1 AYLALGGDEIG
12 AARRGEDVLIG
23 GERPLA
29 VIAVEQALR
38 SLARQDELQFPR
50 KIVDIL
56 DAAVRAARAE
66 RRYQVRRIADE
77 QRATPAERMH
87 AAALEG
93 LDARPLD
100 LEARVLAE
108 HSAQPRQD
116 PFRLFLLFRIRIPT
130 QLEVDA
136 PYIVGL
142 AMQQGRLIGV
152 ERRIEPEPALGGK
165 IR

>member
-66 RRYQVRRIADE
+66 RRYQVRRVADE
-77 QRATPAERMH
+77 QRATPAERVH

-93 LDARPLD
+93 VHARPLD
-100 LEARVLAE
+100 LEARILAE
-108 HSAQPRQD
+108 HGAQSRQD
-116 PFRLFLLFRIRIPT
+116 ALRLFLLFRIGIPT
-130 QLEVDA
+130 QLEIDA
-136 PYIVGL
+136 PYVVGL
-142 AMQQGRLIGV
+142 AMQQRRLV
-152 ERRIEPEPALGGK
+152 AVKRRIEP
-165 IR
+165 